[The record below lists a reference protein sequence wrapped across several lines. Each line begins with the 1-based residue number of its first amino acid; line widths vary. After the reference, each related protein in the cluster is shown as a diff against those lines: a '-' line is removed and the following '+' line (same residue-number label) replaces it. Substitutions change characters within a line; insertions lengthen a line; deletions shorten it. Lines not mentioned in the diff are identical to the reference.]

1 MSKKSKDTASRT
13 PTLILSDD
21 YKVEHQTA
29 IVLTEDGEFIVIDET
44 TGERI
49 EGWATSDAD
58 ERREE

>member
-1 MSKKSKDTASRT
+1 MSKKSKDTASHT
-13 PTLILSDD
+13 QSPTRLDD

-29 IVLTEDGEFIVIDET
+29 IVLTEDGEYVVIDET